1 MMSDA
6 TGFISSESSSSSSSS
21 FSTPSYPYRSRII
34 NSAQEKKSPIIL
46 ALDYFLENF
55 NNNNKNL
62 FKKCKEIVSSTASQI
77 CAIKINFHLLL
88 SLTNIQILE
97 LNFLAHKLNLQSI
110 ADIKL
115 NDIGNTNKV
124 TVTRLQRLGFDAVI
138 VNPFIG
144 ITEMK
149 SLVSYAHSINF
160 GIISLVYMSH
170 PSSFEGYGLNVV
182 IPSSS
187 NFSSFSSSSSSA
199 SSSSSSSSSSSLSYR
214 NTDNATSSSSV
225 TTNTNN
231 NDIEKS
237 DNANFNKNVISM
249 YHLLYNYA
257 FSSDSD
263 GIVIGATHLNI
274 IKEISQLDHY
284 RPPIYSPG
292 FVTQG
297 GSIKESI
304 KAGTDYFIIGRHII
318 NSTSPAEVLDSL
330 IEEIRK
336 YKKN

>member
-1 MMSDA
+1 MMSNA
-6 TGFISSESSSSSSSS
+6 TGFVSSESSESSSSSSSS
-21 FSTPSYPYRSRII
+21 FSAPSYPYKSRII

-187 NFSSFSSSSSSA
+187 TFSSFSSSSY
-199 SSSSSSSSSSSLSYR
+199 SSSSSSSSSSLSYH

-225 TTNTNN
+225 TTNTNV
-231 NDIEKS
+231 KS
-237 DNANFNKNVISM
+237 DDDANFNKKVISM

-257 FSSDSD
+257 YSSDSD

-274 IKEISQLDHY
+274 IKEISKLDHH
-284 RPPIYSPG
+284 RLSIYSPG
-292 FVTQG
+292 FLTQG
-297 GSIKESI
+297 GSIEEAI
-304 KAGTDYFIIGRHII
+304 KAGTNYFIVGRHII
-318 NSTSPAEVLDSL
+318 NSTSPIETLDSL
-330 IEEIRK
+330 IKEIRK
-336 YKKN
+336 CKKN